1 MYYGKIALRY
11 FYAISDEEIDIGL
24 LGVSEICPDSAK
36 LNTFDEFLF
45 LDSHNIHA
53 HGAGNDFYAR
63 LHAAG
68 ICESAG
74 LVLCSIGFLI
84 YEGFSAT
91 GLKIFAVFMAVFI
104 ASPIGTHIIIRVA
117 FKQSMR
123 ERENAGSAAG
133 SPAGTAEKEV
143 Q

>member
-1 MYYGKIALRY
+1 MIIRDVMTVIFL
-11 FYAISDEEIDIGL
+11 S
-24 LGVSEICPDSAK
+24 LGFICFFITTVGVFRLK
-36 LNTFDEFLF
+36 
-45 LDSHNIHA
+45 
-53 HGAGNDFYAR
+53 DFYAR

-123 ERENAGSAAG
+123 ERENAGSAEG
-133 SPAGTAEKEV
+133 SPAGEAEKEV

>member
-1 MYYGKIALRY
+1 MIIRDVMTVIFL
-11 FYAISDEEIDIGL
+11 S
-24 LGVSEICPDSAK
+24 LGFICFFITTVGVFRLK
-36 LNTFDEFLF
+36 
-45 LDSHNIHA
+45 
-53 HGAGNDFYAR
+53 DFYAR

-123 ERENAGSAAG
+123 ESENAGSAAG
-133 SPAGTAEKEV
+133 GPGGEAEKEV